1 MAYKIMI
8 DPGHGGKDPGAI
20 GPSGLKEKDVN
31 LDIAKRLGEILKVN
45 GITVNYTRTT
55 DIFVDLG
62 DRAAIANRWGA
73 NYFVSVH
80 CNAFTDRQAHG
91 TETYCYDFGG
101 EGEKLARK
109 VQASLVK
116 ATGLRNRAD
125 VKKAG
130 FTVLKKTAMPAIL
143 VETAFISNPN
153 EEKKLANSAFRQ
165 TVANGIASGICEYLG
180 IKRIN
185 NNGGDIVET
194 IVTYLGDV
202 DALAAIVVGQ
212 KYKAPVMRK
221 ADFESSGIS
230 AKKVIQIGGTGD
242 RFDTFKRAAQLL

>member
-1 MAYKIMI
+1 M
-8 DPGHGGKDPGAI
+8 
-20 GPSGLKEKDVN
+20 
-31 LDIAKRLGEILKVN
+31 DIAKRLGEVLAAN
-45 GITVNYTRTT
+45 GITINYTRVT
-55 DIFVDLG
+55 DVFVDLD

-80 CNAFTDRQAHG
+80 CNAFTDKQANG
-91 TETYCYDFGG
+91 VETYCYDFGG

-109 VQASLVK
+109 VQAAVVK
-116 ATGLRNRAD
+116 ATGLTSRAD

-130 FTVLKKTAMPAIL
+130 FTVLEETTMPAIL
-143 VETAFISNPN
+143 VETAFISNPA
-153 EEKKLANSAFRQ
+153 EEKKLATPAFRQ
-165 TVANGIASGICEYLG
+165 TIANGIANGIFEYLG
-180 IKRIN
+180 INTTKEEN
-185 NNGGDIVET
+185 YMET

-221 ADFESSGIS
+221 SDFDASGIS

-242 RFDTFKRAAQLL
+242 RFDTFKKAAQLL